1 MSFKRA
7 KREYREESDEM
18 YGGGRGMAGGYEN
31 DLYHKSPRGG
41 GGGGFRRGGGGGGGG
56 GSRGGYDDGGFGGPD
71 PRDSRPPRELR
82 PNNIL
87 IFTII
92 NQKYVIT
99 IEAIH
104 KISVRFGNVLRI
116 VMIRRQGTQAMV
128 EFEDIDTA
136 TRAMEDLQHQDIY
149 SGCCTLKIEYC
160 KATRLNVKK
169 NDCTTWDFTVQPQ
182 LTVEATRQPLLA
194 GAPGGERRGPRES
207 APREREPRYDDYE
220 SRDGGPNIRGE
231 GRTPVAIIYGLV
243 DRVNCQ
249 HLFNLFCLFGNVL
262 RIKFMKSKP
271 GCAMIEFSETD
282 AVTKCTRMTGLDL
295 FGEKLTV
302 RPSKSMFIGEPKGE
316 NYVLPDKTVG
326 FEDFSNSKF
335 NRYMSERKASRNR
348 TQEPRATLHFFN
360 APPDIS
366 ERRIHEMVEEETEED
381 LHIERIVMFT
391 KKDDQKSSTGL
402 IEFVDTPSA
411 ISATA
416 LFNHYNMDSDESNY
430 PFTVKLCFAVQDI
443 DSKR

>member
-18 YGGGRGMAGGYEN
+18 YGNGRGASGGYDN
-31 DLYHKSPRGG
+31 DLYHKSPQRGG
-41 GGGGFRRGGGGGGGG
+41 RGNYSDNDYG
-56 GSRGGYDDGGFGGPD
+56 RPD

-87 IFTII
+87 IYTII

-182 LTVEATRQPLLA
+182 LTVEATRQPMLA
-194 GAPGGERRGPRES
+194 GAPGGERRGPRE
-207 APREREPRYDDYE
+207 ERRDRYDNDDSYGN
-220 SRDGGPNIRGE
+220 RDGPNIRGE

-271 GCAMIEFSETD
+271 GCAMIEFSDTD

-316 NYVLPDKTVG
+316 SYVLPDKTVG

-360 APPDIS
+360 APPDIT
-366 ERRIHEMVEEETEED
+366 ENRIHEMVEEETEED
-381 LHIERIVMFT
+381 LRIERIVMFT
-391 KKDDQKSSTGL
+391 KKEDQKSSTGL
-402 IEFVDTPSA
+402 IEFIDTPTA